1 MNKKE
6 ITKEIKKLS
15 ERIIELTI
23 LLDDELKMP
32 IKPKQPYDIIYSG
45 NQKQEIEKLFE
56 LAFKEYG
63 IFKSAIIGKSRKREL
78 IILRH
83 VIAYIMYFKI
93 DMTLEGIGFLMEKD
107 HSSILHMKNSIVD
120 KLSVKDEK
128 TVKVYSAL
136 INYKK

>member
-1 MNKKE
+1 MTKKQ

-15 ERIIELTI
+15 ERIIQLTI

-32 IKPKQPYDIIYSG
+32 IKPKEPYEIIYSG
-45 NQKQEIEKLFE
+45 NQKQEIDDLFE

-63 IFKSAIIGKSRKREL
+63 IFKSRIIGTSRKREI

-93 DMTLEGIGFLMEKD
+93 DITLKGIGFLMDKD
-107 HSSILHMKNSIVD
+107 HSSILHMKNSVMD
-120 KLSVKDEK
+120 RLSVKDEK
-128 TVKVYSAL
+128 TLEVYHTLMS
-136 INYKK
+136 YKE